1 MKPNE
6 GYVLWLFDVRMGSYL
21 FSSSTPESFME
32 GVGTGRIMHVV
43 DSSPAVDL
51 VDSSVSI
58 IT

>member
-1 MKPNE
+1 MKD
-6 GYVLWLFDVRMGSYL
+6 VLWLFDVRMGSYL